1 MATEGVLERRDEDL
15 SVEHWD
21 AATTDELLGA
31 LTDALQAEGK
41 SLMRLAGIVRECH
54 RRSIETPMLSP
65 GFRQYLIAIADGL
78 LNAAAAQRFLGTAV
92 AAHLQHLSRAEQERL
107 AGGGHV
113 TVYSFENGKVD
124 KRQMDPLKLDRFE
137 FHQVFGPDGIR
148 DAAGQ
153 RSYLEGLKQLTEIA
167 RVQPKDEP
175 YVAKKGRSRS
185 LVVPKATEISKQQYL
200 AFLSEMVA

>member
-31 LTDALQAEGK
+31 LTDALQAEAK

-78 LNAAAAQRFLGTAV
+78 LNAGAAQRFLGTAV
-92 AAHLQHLSRAEQERL
+92 AAHLQHLSPAEQERL
-107 AGGGHV
+107 AAGGHV
-113 TVYSFENGKVD
+113 TVYSFENGPID

-137 FHQVFGPDGIR
+137 FQQVFGRDGIR

-153 RSYLEGLKQLTEIA
+153 RSYLEGLKKQENIRIPA
-167 RVQPKDEP
+167 PKDEP
-175 YVAKKGRSRS
+175 HVEKRGRDRV
-185 LVVPKATEISKQQYL
+185 LVVKGVEITRLQMV
-200 AFLSEMVA
+200 AFLAEMVA